1 MIRQARSSERRRA
14 IYNYHHPAERL
25 QRMLNAG
32 MRDTY
37 VAPHVHDHPRKLELF
52 VILRG
57 SVAVVAFD
65 KDGNVADCVVLSDK
79 GPLRIAEIPAGTW
92 HSFVVLTPSA
102 VVYELV
108 DGRYDPRTH
117 KRFAPWAP
125 DESDTRS
132 ALAFLK
138 KLRRQVGLAGKK
150 PTAEATEN
158 TEQVKSRSSGRT
170 PGVSVNSVVQ
180 SRTQVAAMGL
190 TDRSRPVS

>member
-1 MIRQARSSERRRA
+1 MRYGPPASPRIRLVTEPGPALSKPRRGAVEGFGSLPRVGDEQINDMIRQARSSERRRA
-14 IYNYHHPAERL
+14 IYNYHHPTERL

-117 KRFAPWAP
+117 KHFAPWAP
-125 DESDTRS
+125 EESDTRS

-138 KLRRQVGLAGKK
+138 KLRRQIDLA
-150 PTAEATEN
+150 AETH
-158 TEQVKSRSSGRT
+158 
-170 PGVSVNSVVQ
+170 
-180 SRTQVAAMGL
+180 
-190 TDRSRPVS
+190 